1 MGKVRWEQSYEG
13 DQLVVKEIHK
23 VIVHRFRLGDVED
36 PDLYAA
42 EPLYKWQESDP
53 GKFVMEHAI
62 DKPTW
67 HRYLDQS
74 TYGYRYTVEA
84 ELEMK
89 KLSEYYLRWGN
100 KNGITSSR

>member
-23 VIVHRFRLGDVED
+23 IVVHRFRLGDVED

-42 EPLYKWQESDP
+42 EPLYDWQQSDP

-67 HRYLDQS
+67 HRHLDQS
-74 TYGYRYTVEA
+74 TYGYRYAIVA

-100 KNGITSSR
+100 KHGI

>member
-13 DQLVVKEIHK
+13 KQLVIKEIHK
-23 VIVHRFRLGDVED
+23 VVVHCFRMGDVED

-42 EPLYKWQESDP
+42 QPIHEWETSDP

-62 DKPTW
+62 DKPIW
-67 HRYLDQS
+67 HRQLDQS
-74 TYGYRYTVEA
+74 TYGYQYAIEA

-89 KLSEYYLRWGN
+89 KLSEYYLRFGN
-100 KNGITSSR
+100 DRI

>member
-1 MGKVRWEQSYEG
+1 MGTVRWEQSYLD

-23 VIVHRFRLGDVED
+23 VVVYKFTVGDVED

-42 EPLYKWQESDP
+42 DPLWKWQQSDQ

-62 DKPTW
+62 EVPIW
-67 HRYLDQS
+67 HRQLDQS
-74 TYGYRYTVEA
+74 SYGHQYVIVA

-100 KNGITSSR
+100 NGSKSN

>member
-1 MGKVRWEQSYEG
+1 MGAVRWEQSYVG

-23 VIVHRFRLGDVED
+23 VVVYKFTVGDVED

-42 EPLYKWQESDP
+42 DPIWKWQESEP

-62 DKPTW
+62 DKPIW
-67 HRYLDQS
+67 NRYLDS
-74 TYGYRYTVEA
+74 SSYGHQYAIVA

-100 KNGITSSR
+100 KHGI

>member
-13 DQLVVKEIHK
+13 DQLVIKEIHK

-53 GKFVMEHAI
+53 GKFIMEHAI

-74 TYGYRYTVEA
+74 TYGYQYAIEA
-84 ELEMK
+84 ELETK

-100 KNGITSSR
+100 KNGI

>member
-53 GKFVMEHAI
+53 GKFIMEHAI
-62 DKPTW
+62 DKPEW
-67 HRYLDQS
+67 HRHLDQS
-74 TYGYRYTVEA
+74 TYGYQYAIVA

-89 KLSEYYLRWGN
+89 KLSEYYLRFGPI
-100 KNGITSSR
+100 K